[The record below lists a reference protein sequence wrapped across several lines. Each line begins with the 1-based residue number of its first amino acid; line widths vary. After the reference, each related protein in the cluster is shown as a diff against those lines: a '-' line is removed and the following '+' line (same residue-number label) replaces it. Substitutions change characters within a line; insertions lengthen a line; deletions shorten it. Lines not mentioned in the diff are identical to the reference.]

1 MFPYAKRKWN
11 QIKCRFIHCN
21 KLSRHFQIEIV
32 IEYERNEWAERR
44 CLDLYDI
51 SWIQQRAHTICKYC
65 RHAANCVIW
74 ALLDERSRVIVIYL
88 SLIWQLVC
96 SRNVELEQ
104 MALYVD
110 RVCSLA
116 IACAFWFF
124 FSVLLWIGCFA
135 CSFMLL
141 LFLFV
146 CRSFFFFCFK
156 SAFVHLFRF
165 VISSYA
171 IVIIV
176 CRVLMVVD
184 VGRAFV
190 AFHLEKTPK
199 AREKK
204 THKRHRSKQHV
215 WDCKIQKLPV
225 FQMLIASKPISCL
238 QKSNRFGGSIRVV
251 QMIKSKLNQ
260 LNVSVRFPH
269 SDALTKTHEQFEQF
283 VAKVKHEQQHRS
295 HRINI
300 LKLQAI
306 KTSDQKRR
314 FFN

>member
-65 RHAANCVIW
+65 RHTANCVIW

-104 MALYVD
+104 MALYRD

-124 FSVLLWIGCFA
+124 FLSFCCELVALLAHSCYCCFYLFVVRFFFSVLKALSCICFGLL
-135 CSFMLL
+135 SRRMLL
-141 LFLFV
+141 LLLF
-146 CRSFFFFCFK
+146 
-156 SAFVHLFRF
+156 A
-165 VISSYA
+165 
-171 IVIIV
+171 
-176 CRVLMVVD
+176 
-184 VGRAFV
+184 
-190 AFHLEKTPK
+190 
-199 AREKK
+199 
-204 THKRHRSKQHV
+204 
-215 WDCKIQKLPV
+215 
-225 FQMLIASKPISCL
+225 
-238 QKSNRFGGSIRVV
+238 GS
-251 QMIKSKLNQ
+251 
-260 LNVSVRFPH
+260 
-269 SDALTKTHEQFEQF
+269 
-283 VAKVKHEQQHRS
+283 
-295 HRINI
+295 
-300 LKLQAI
+300 
-306 KTSDQKRR
+306 
-314 FFN
+314 